1 MQYAATLDETS
12 ADTYRYLNFNQ
23 IQSYQAKADQV
34 A

>member
-23 IQSYQAKADQV
+23 LDSYQRKADVV